1 MEVRWLQGGCWL
13 AVPSFPR
20 DERKGDW
27 KEMVA
32 VQEEEDAEESTLTP
46 FPHKE
51 AYRREAFTG

>member
-20 DERKGDW
+20 DERKGDR

-32 VQEEEDAEESTLTP
+32 VQEEEDAEEQHPDPLP
-46 FPHKE
+46 PQ
-51 AYRREAFTG
+51 RGL